1 MSSQPAEPMTSRSRV
16 PLAIG
21 IVVLSIVLPVGLI
34 GWSVASAL
42 QDKPMILGR
51 PSNVFKIYQGGV
63 KHDELWFSET
73 RLKGGTVALPLF
85 DCRIKRLDLQT
96 GAEHDTGLVVPND
109 FALSLRLGE
118 RLYVFTSA
126 LIYEAVGT
134 SLVKLASS
142 LPRSA
147 TVNSSLFLHDD
158 HLTTVRET
166 DDGGICLAHLI
177 DGQWKDGR
185 PIVLPGQDLVWHDDQ
200 QRLRQVLLPRTSPR
214 LAPTGRAV
222 GLSLQVVQQEQQYHL
237 MLTNHNDFAAYRTG
251 FEFADE
257 VSDGASALAPENAPR
272 EVSGWEPIGPPTTAN
287 DRWMQMTGSHDGLLF
302 ISWGSPQHIV
312 RRTSDG
318 HWKELTISGGKYVQA
333 NWIMSDPSQST
344 TYFVKENQTWSSA
357 EVGRIEGDTVQP
369 IHLVVPG
376 CEVEYLGRWRRIL
389 AAVLFAWLLHVVVLI
404 GGAAWLTRGTVRA
417 DFEFGIQRVT
427 LAPLWRRTFATAI
440 DVVLLLVMLCLLWQL
455 CFLGSVLEWA
465 PSGDRQLA
473 QSLLDVE
480 QQLFSGRG
488 GGGFPGALFGSP
500 IGWLVQGLKSA
511 PEFLGVV
518 VVAMF
523 AFCGAKV
530 YLEGRFGITPGKWLL
545 GLRTVRTTLRPCG
558 VGRAIVRNVLYC
570 FDIPFLLTPLPA
582 VLSLMLSEHRQTL
595 GDRAADTLVI
605 RAGSICDAKSS

>member
-1 MSSQPAEPMTSRSRV
+1 MSSQPAERMTSRYR
-16 PLAIG
+16 PALAIG
-21 IVVLSIVLPVGLI
+21 IVVLSIVLPAGLI

-42 QDKPMILGR
+42 QDKPILGR

-63 KHDELWFSET
+63 KHGELWFSES
-73 RLKGGTVALPLF
+73 RLKGNPALSLF
-85 DCRIKRLDLQT
+85 DSRIKRLDLQT
-96 GAEHDTGLVVPND
+96 GVEHDTGLVVPND
-109 FALSLRLGE
+109 FAYSIWFGE
-118 RLYVFTSA
+118 RLYVLTSA
-126 LIYEAVGT
+126 RIYEVAGT
-134 SLVKLASS
+134 SLVEIGRM

-185 PIVLPGQDLVWHDDQ
+185 PIVLPGQDRVWHDDQ
-200 QRLRQVLLPRTSPR
+200 QRDRQVLLPLTSQR
-214 LAPTGRAV
+214 LTPTGRAV
-222 GLSLQVVQQEQQYHL
+222 GLTLQVVQLDQQHHV
-237 MLTNHNDFAAYRTG
+237 MLTSDSGFAAYRTG

-257 VSDGASALAPENAPR
+257 VSDGASALAPQNAPR
-272 EVSGWEPIGPPTTAN
+272 EVSGWEPIGPHTTAN

-302 ISWGSPQHIV
+302 VSWGSPQRIV

-318 HWKELTISGGKYVQA
+318 HWKELTFSDAKYAQT
-333 NWIMSDPSQST
+333 NWVMSDPSQST

-376 CEVEYLGRWRRIL
+376 CEVEYLGRWRRVL
-389 AAVLFAWLLHVVVLI
+389 VAVLFAWLLHVAVLI
-404 GGAAWLTRGTVRA
+404 GGAAWLTRGTARA

-440 DVVLLLVMLCLLWQL
+440 DAVLLLVMLCLLWQFY
-455 CFLGSVLEWA
+455 FLGLGLEWA
-465 PSGDRQLA
+465 PGGDRQLA
-473 QSLLDVE
+473 ESLLDVE

-488 GGGFPGALFGSP
+488 GGGFPGVLFGSP
-500 IGWLVQGLKSA
+500 IGWLVQALKSA
-511 PEFLGVV
+511 PEFLQVV
-518 VVAMF
+518 VVAML
-523 AFCGAKV
+523 ALCGAKV
-530 YLEGRFGITPGKWLL
+530 YLEGRCGITPGKWLL
-545 GLRTVRTTLRPCG
+545 GLRTVRTTLHPCG

-582 VLSLMLSEHRQTL
+582 AMSLMFSDHRQRL